1 MDKRKV
7 KTSSEVSSEGSI
19 KFEKAEDI
27 LLCHNLCNFFLLFQ
41 PFADE
46 SFVFLV
52 FW

>member
-27 LLCHNLCNFFLLFQ
+27 LLCNFFLLFQ